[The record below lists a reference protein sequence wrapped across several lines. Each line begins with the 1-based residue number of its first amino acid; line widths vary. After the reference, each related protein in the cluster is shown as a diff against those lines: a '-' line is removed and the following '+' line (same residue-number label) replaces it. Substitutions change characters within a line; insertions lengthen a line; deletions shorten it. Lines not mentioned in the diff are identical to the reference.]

1 MIGWADNPVSLRDR
15 RNKQGLSTVSRV
27 QQFPEDRA
35 MCVTCHQI
43 WASLQYTTTRGASR
57 E

>member
-1 MIGWADNPVSLRDR
+1 MIGRADNPVSLRDR

-43 WASLQYTTTRGASR
+43 WD
-57 E
+57 